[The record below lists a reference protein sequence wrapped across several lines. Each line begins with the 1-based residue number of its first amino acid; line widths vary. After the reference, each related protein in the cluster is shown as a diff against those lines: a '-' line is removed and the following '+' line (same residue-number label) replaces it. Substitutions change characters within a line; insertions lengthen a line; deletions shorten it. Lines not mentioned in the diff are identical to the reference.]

1 MAMPTVKGWHV
12 QMPKCLDTSRVVKR
26 SLMERVGMLVKGNVV
41 PRPIWYDVALCHPP
55 PSKIRLKKP
64 KPLSFPEDELRRT
77 WLRRNPAATM
87 HPKALFLED
96 DAVPLPY
103 RTHPAD
109 TFVDRQMELIQTG
122 MGEEEAY
129 KATEAE
135 QKRSEQVAS
144 LEAETAR
151 QQAEA
156 MGAGS
161 ADSKPAGH
169 VRTLMQQQ
177 LLRRFA
183 EEARDQGLPYPKHWF
198 DADGSWLGIGFNQ
211 FRDQLPGKTRRALNY
226 ATAEADA
233 VQDVLGVRPDPSDA
247 MGEDRGYDRAS
258 PSDSS
263 RRRL

>member
-1 MAMPTVKGWHV
+1 MTVCAMVAV
-12 QMPKCLDTSRVVKR
+12 RLDLDEARDAAVMV
-26 SLMERVGMLVKGNVV
+26 M
-41 PRPIWYDVALCHPP
+41 C
-55 PSKIRLKKP
+55 
-64 KPLSFPEDELRRT
+64 PEY
-77 WLRRNPAATM
+77 
-87 HPKALFLED
+87 
-96 DAVPLPY
+96 LP
-103 RTHPAD
+103 
-109 TFVDRQMELIQTG
+109 
-122 MGEEEAY
+122 
-129 KATEAE
+129 
-135 QKRSEQVAS
+135 
-144 LEAETAR
+144 
-151 QQAEA
+151 
-156 MGAGS
+156 
-161 ADSKPAGH
+161 

>member
-1 MAMPTVKGWHV
+1 M
-12 QMPKCLDTSRVVKR
+12 
-26 SLMERVGMLVKGNVV
+26 
-41 PRPIWYDVALCHPP
+41 
-55 PSKIRLKKP
+55 
-64 KPLSFPEDELRRT
+64 
-77 WLRRNPAATM
+77 
-87 HPKALFLED
+87 
-96 DAVPLPY
+96 
-103 RTHPAD
+103 
-109 TFVDRQMELIQTG
+109 
-122 MGEEEAY
+122 
-129 KATEAE
+129 
-135 QKRSEQVAS
+135 AS

-161 ADSKPAGH
+161 ADSKPAGP

-198 DADGSWLGIGFNQ
+198 DADGSWLGIGFDK

-233 VQDVLGVRPDPSDA
+233 VQDVLGVRADPSDA